1 MTPDPP
7 GPRRRPAVR
16 AVPDAWW
23 AVRRSRHRHRLHPD
37 RRRVPR
43 PRRAERLRP
52 PPCPACSRATPRP
65 PDRPGSPTSGPSHL
79 PGWGAARRRWSAR
92 RRAAAGPHRSGP
104 WRWRPV
110 GPVRRRV
117 RVGAGRGA
125 GRGRQPRRL
134 RAPPGNG
141 PTQGSGRGG
150 RRVGRACRPRS
161 GSAHPAPHED
171 GDGQPQRACPARAL
185 ALRTRWL
192 VRDEMT
198 VMLDASTTAALVG
211 VVDEHRAETAAGLLA
226 VGHDPVL
233 LDRRCDRVRDRDE
246 IVKHRAPVTD
256 GQHPY
261 GGHGFRPKAP
271 LPAPRWRRLRRYR
284 W

>member
-1 MTPDPP
+1 MRGGRYVEAVTATDFTLTAGECRAPVAQSGCGLRPARPARGQRRDRRI
-7 GPRRRPAVR
+7 GPARRRADPR
-16 AVPDAWW
+16 T
-23 AVRRSRHRHRLHPD
+23 SR
-37 RRRVPR
+37 
-43 PRRAERLRP
+43 
-52 PPCPACSRATPRP
+52 
-65 PDRPGSPTSGPSHL
+65 
-79 PGWGAARRRWSAR
+79 GWGAARRRWSAR